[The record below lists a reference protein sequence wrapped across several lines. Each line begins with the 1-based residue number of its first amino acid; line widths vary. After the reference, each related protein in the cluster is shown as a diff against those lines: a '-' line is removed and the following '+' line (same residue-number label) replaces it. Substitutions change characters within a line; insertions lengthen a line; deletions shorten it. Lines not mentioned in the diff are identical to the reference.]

1 MRYGI
6 ALMALVAAAWTQPM
20 QTDVQRT
27 FTAHATPGQFEDEQ
41 KSELLSPSSI
51 KTMPLELLVNSLR
64 RLNPMTLKPL
74 KTINR
79 KFYHAVAA
87 ALEPEKTVIEAHY
100 LQEPA
105 IPNKVKAEYRC
116 LQQAVP
122 PQVTAHF
129 TRYFWDHLQ
138 FRQDYGILLPHWKV
152 DISQILATTI
162 DNLRDDMYI
171 LCEQYFSKEHL
182 MTPSPMDAKPST
194 PTSLS
199 YSGFFTKPPIV
210 PVQDYS
216 QILDQLKESVKFMG
230 FQSFTAVRKG
240 ILGEFNDGYMMEIP
254 DLVEGHLKIINTIDL
269 LPTLEKHQN
278 KLIYKIWI
286 ENIALKNP
294 ARSQHFFNDIMAF
307 QIIPNLIGAYV
318 AKGYYNQV
326 LAFIRTMV
334 TNDYLK
340 RFWRSISSNNGL
352 NYYER
357 AAYWALGTGHEK
369 AMEFVG
375 QMKDMPG
382 FRANRLFQCMS
393 NSHDGAM
400 VAASLKRIFDEKL
413 LEEKLGEG
421 ECERFWAQLRRG

>member
-1 MRYGI
+1 
-6 ALMALVAAAWTQPM
+6 MA
-20 QTDVQRT
+20 
-27 FTAHATPGQFEDEQ
+27 
-41 KSELLSPSSI
+41 
-51 KTMPLELLVNSLR
+51 
-64 RLNPMTLKPL
+64 LKPL
-74 KTINR
+74 RTISR

-105 IPNKVKAEYRC
+105 IPNKVKAEYRS

-171 LCEQYFSKEHL
+171 LCE
-182 MTPSPMDAKPST
+182 
-194 PTSLS
+194 
-199 YSGFFTKPPIV
+199 
-210 PVQDYS
+210 
-216 QILDQLKESVKFMG
+216 
-230 FQSFTAVRKG
+230 
-240 ILGEFNDGYMMEIP
+240 FNDGYMMEIP

-286 ENIALKNP
+286 ENIALKDP
-294 ARSQHFFNDIMAF
+294 ARSQHFFNDIIAF
-307 QIIPNLIGAYV
+307 QIIPNLIGAYI

-369 AMEFVG
+369 AIEFVG
-375 QMKDMPG
+375 QMKDMPE

-413 LEEKLGEG
+413 LEEKLDEG
-421 ECERFWAQLRRG
+421 ECERFWAQLRRGSNFSNGDLLVSDYGF